1 MENFYSKKKVIL
13 IIHKQKGNSKTMR
26 NSKHLFTSC
35 MTQLIDLIDAIKSA
49 ISLV

>member
-1 MENFYSKKKVIL
+1 MENFYSKKVIL

-49 ISLV
+49 ISFM